1 MGVCVCVCVCVLLTH
16 SLTASL
22 SLRFCCAESARCGGG
37 KVLVHCQAGVSRS
50 PTLVVAYLMA
60 RYGRPMMDTFG
71 VVKERRPIV
80 APNFNFMGQL
90 MEWEQ
95 RCRRGEMRCV
105 VDDSVPPPP
114 LIGAASP
121 RHPAHAPVIPSSH

>member
-1 MGVCVCVCVCVLLTH
+1 MGVT
-16 SLTASL
+16 
-22 SLRFCCAESARCGGG
+22 ESARCRGG

-60 RYGRPMMDTFG
+60 RYGRSMMDAFNA
-71 VVKERRPIV
+71 VKERRPVV

-90 MEWEQ
+90 LEFEQ
-95 RCRRGEMRCV
+95 RCRRGDLRDA

-114 LIGAASP
+114 LI
-121 RHPAHAPVIPSSH
+121 